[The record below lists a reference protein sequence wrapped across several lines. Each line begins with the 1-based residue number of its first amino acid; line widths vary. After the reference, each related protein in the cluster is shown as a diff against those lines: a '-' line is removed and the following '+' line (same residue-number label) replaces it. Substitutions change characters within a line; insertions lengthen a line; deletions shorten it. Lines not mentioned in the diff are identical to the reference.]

1 MSFFATVMTINYAY
15 HETDMSPFKLPKMS
29 SSEIDELV
37 SKQNMCRIAFNG
49 DDYPYLAPF
58 RYVRIG
64 GTLYFHFTDYGKKMR
79 LIEQDDRACV
89 QIETY
94 QPDLSQYNFIS
105 YRGHLKKVE
114 DDKEREK
121 AIILFRETGKNSI
134 SQKFLAA
141 HGFNPDDGWDV
152 FKGDDLVIL
161 KLVDIVEKVG
171 LKSPD

>member
-1 MSFFATVMTINYAY
+1 
-15 HETDMSPFKLPKMS
+15 MSPFKLPKMS
-29 SSEIDELV
+29 DSEIDALV

-49 DDYPYLAPF
+49 DNYPYLAPF
-58 RYVRIG
+58 RYVRIN

-94 QPDLSQYNFIS
+94 IPNLSQYNFIS
-105 YRGHLKKVE
+105 YRGHLKKV
-114 DDKEREK
+114 DDNDEREK
-121 AIILFRETGKNSI
+121 AIKQFRETGKKGI
-134 SQKFLAA
+134 SPKFLAA
-141 HGFNPDDGWDV
+141 HGFNPEEGWDA

-161 KLVDIVEKVG
+161 KLVDIVERVG